1 MSKKFKDFYNLIL
14 DTFVRAN
21 FNYKSSKFKKLYSFN
36 PGIFFN
42 DSVSNE
48 LMINGIFE
56 KDELD
61 LLSNIIDKKI
71 FIDVG
76 ANIGNHTLYF
86 RNSFEKI
93 YSFEPH
99 PKTYKLL
106 QLNTEDFP
114 NIKTFNFGLSNQK
127 KQSHIFIEPTTNVAG
142 SHYEEDQKR
151 GHKIFFEKFDDLY
164 NFENSISFIKIDV
177 EGMELDVL
185 KSMKKNLENN
195 SPIISLEFDMKDFSK
210 NNEIISFLS
219 GLGYKKYY
227 FFKTNKPLGLRIR
240 NIFVNF
246 FKIIFMGYT
255 KKIELTDSIYFND
268 NTFYLKDNIII
279 SKQEIKK
286 SS

>member
-1 MSKKFKDFYNLIL
+1 
-14 DTFVRAN
+14 
-21 FNYKSSKFKKLYSFN
+21 
-36 PGIFFN
+36 
-42 DSVSNE
+42 
-48 LMINGIFE
+48 
-56 KDELD
+56 
-61 LLSNIIDKKI
+61 
-71 FIDVG
+71 
-76 ANIGNHTLYF
+76 
-86 RNSFEKI
+86 
-93 YSFEPH
+93 
-99 PKTYKLL
+99 
-106 QLNTEDFP
+106 
-114 NIKTFNFGLSNQK
+114 
-127 KQSHIFIEPTTNVAG
+127 
-142 SHYEEDQKR
+142 
-151 GHKIFFEKFDDLY
+151 
-164 NFENSISFIKIDV
+164 
-177 EGMELDVL
+177 MELDVL

-255 KKIELTDSIYFND
+255 KKIELIDTIYFND